1 MMNQFSSKH
10 KQRERVVA
18 QFMNFTQTNEKTAI
32 NLLSQHDWKLDLA
45 VDAFYLTADSGP
57 NSRRESNSANRQATS
72 VDRKKLDQIWSVY
85 KDPSLAKTDEK
96 MTSDGV
102 CKFLQD
108 LHFNLDDKIVLTLAW
123 KFKAQV
129 QGEFTKEEFYT
140 AMTELGCDSIDK
152 LRNKLLQIEAELA
165 TDQNKFKDLYQFTF
179 NFAKSAN
186 QKSLDLEDAIA
197 YWRMLLTDRFTN
209 LDTWIQF
216 LLVSL
221 ETTAFLCLNSL
232 LMTDFYKQQEHHKK
246 NIPKDTWNLLLEFSL
261 VVSNDLSNY
270 DEEGAWPVLIDDFV
284 EYAKPIV
291 NGLGPMAT

>member
-1 MMNQFSSKH
+1 MNQFSSSKH

-18 QFMNFTQTNEKTAI
+18 QFMNFTQSNEKSAI
-32 NLLSQHDWKLDLA
+32 NFLSQHDWKLDLA
-45 VDAFYLTADSGP
+45 VDAYYLSLDSGP
-57 NSRRESNSANRQATS
+57 NRRENSSRNHSSSS
-72 VDRKKLDQIWSVY
+72 VDKKKLDQIWNLY
-85 KDPSLAKTDEK
+85 KDPTTPKNDEK

-129 QGEFTKEEFYT
+129 QGEFTKEEFYN
-140 AMTELGCDSIDK
+140 AMNELGCDSIEK
-152 LRNKLLQIEAELA
+152 LRNKLLQIEADLS
-165 TDQNKFKDLYQFTF
+165 TDHNKFKDLYQFTF
-179 NFAKSAN
+179 NFAKNPN

-197 YWRMLLTDRFTN
+197 YWKMILSNRFTN

-216 LLVSL
+216 LL
-221 ETTAFLCLNSL
+221 
-232 LMTDFYKQQEHHKK
+232 EHHKK

-284 EYAKPIV
+284 EYAKPILNPV
-291 NGLGPMAT
+291 KN

>member
-1 MMNQFSSKH
+1 MNQFSSKH

-45 VDAFYLTADSGP
+45 VDAFYLTIDSGP
-57 NSRRESNSANRQATS
+57 NSRHNNSTRQASSS

-85 KDPSLAKTDEK
+85 KDPALAKNDEK

-129 QGEFTKEEFYT
+129 QGEFTKEEFYA
-140 AMTELGCDSIDK
+140 AMTELGCDSVDK
-152 LRNKLLQIEAELA
+152 LRNRLLQIEAELV

-186 QKSLDLEDAIA
+186 QKSLDLDDAIA

-209 LDTWIQF
+209 LDIWIKF
-216 LLVSL
+216 LTVSY
-221 ETTAFLCLNSL
+221 F
-232 LMTDFYKQQEHHKK
+232 
-246 NIPKDTWNLLLEFSL
+246 
-261 VVSNDLSNY
+261 
-270 DEEGAWPVLIDDFV
+270 
-284 EYAKPIV
+284 
-291 NGLGPMAT
+291 